1 MNNVNGV
8 TTTNDVK
15 TLNPADMSQQDF
27 IAAVYL
33 ERGEMLDSEVRRIIG
48 EIDKSN
54 QYIDTINSLIGKA
67 NVAEYGSTHYSST
80 TWQVKGKNVV
90 LDNGYGLN
98 FQPDGK
104 GGNTFTL
111 LDSDGNQLIYQ
122 NQTLIPVPA
131 GTTVDALEVGIPVM
145 NDMTYILDDGTEITF
160 QAGAPDTAFNASDFS
175 GGQADITSIIIT
187 RDNQGMK
194 ISDVNDATA
203 MAIGSPT
210 IEAPTDPVAAQ
221 QPTTTTQTVNVA
233 INKLSTYGDYNESEN
248 YNSIDVDQANKVLA
262 MWEPVIK
269 DKSPAEQAALLAK
282 IKSDGGMGI
291 YWEIGESDGNN
302 DIYRQ
307 NFTYQPYANEDLYQ
321 FIERAVNRS
330 KVDFRN
336 YVKNQ
341 EGDIDIEY
349 IRTDIK
355 LPAYS
360 YQEVIPATAKTVGN
374 VQSRSISASRNFH
387 DSDDYGHIKTFTDDY
402 LLKLKNELVQMDLS
416 DEKLKGFQRQ
426 LQTNGFTINLNLE
439 DVDGA
444 NNSYNESYTYRMIS
458 GESTDD
464 FFERVMEQSAVR
476 FKAEIKYHQDEG
488 AIEIRSMSANST
500 IPGFSY
506 DMYATPPQVDP
517 KAARPNNRHSL
528 DINNH
533 DGHILYE
540 AGGMHQWEYDGRGTQ
555 AISKANPNDSS
566 SQVSGFFG
574 RKLAFSQ
581 ASSDEFNGT
590 TPFMTAKEKELLSDI
605 LRITYPDASGSG
617 RLTPEEWVNLKKG
630 LINARD
636 NLNGNS
642 QIQTVQLQRAMQTY
656 NQNFDAMSNAQ
667 QKIYSL
673 LRDIISNVK

>member
-8 TTTNDVK
+8 STTNDIK

-54 QYIDTINSLIGKA
+54 QYIDTINKLIGKA

-111 LDSDGNQLIYQ
+111 LDGDGNQLIYQ

-131 GTTVDALEVGIPVM
+131 GATVDALEVGIPVM
-145 NDMTYILDDGTEITF
+145 NDMTYILNDGTEITF
-160 QAGAPDTAFNASDFS
+160 KAGAPDKAFNSSDFS
-175 GGQADITSIIIT
+175 GGMADITSIIIT

-194 ISDVNDATA
+194 ISDVNVAGSMT
-203 MAIGSPT
+203 IGAPT
-210 IEAPTDPVAAQ
+210 IETPTDVGVT
-221 QPTTTTQTVNVA
+221 QPTTTTQTVSVPANTLPVYEHYDE
-233 INKLSTYGDYNESEN
+233 NEN
-248 YNSIDVDQANKVLA
+248 YDTIDVVHGERVSSK
-262 MWEPVIK
+262 WEGVIQN
-269 DKSPAEQAALLAK
+269 KSPAEQAAILSK
-282 IKSDGGMGI
+282 IKSDGGLSI
-291 YWEIGESDGNN
+291 YWELGDADNTNE
-302 DIYRQ
+302 IYHKT
-307 NFTYQPYANEDLYQ
+307 FDYEPYANETLSQ
-321 FIERAVNRS
+321 FIGRAVNSS
-330 KVDFRN
+330 KTDFRN
-336 YVKNQ
+336 YVHAE
-341 EGDIDIEY
+341 EGDIEIEY
-349 IRTDIK
+349 IQTDIHF
-355 LPAYS
+355 PAYS
-360 YQEVIPATAKTVGN
+360 YQEVIPGTSKTTKQVSPSSIN
-374 VQSRSISASRNFH
+374 ESRDFYDSENYGSIKA
-387 DSDDYGHIKTFTDDY
+387 FTDDY
-402 LLKLKNELVQMDLS
+402 LLKLKSDLTKRDLS
-416 DEKLKGFQRQ
+416 DEQIKGLEKE
-426 LQTNGFTINLNLE
+426 LQTNGYSINLRLE
-439 DVDGA
+439 DTDGED
-444 NNSYNESYTYRMIS
+444 NSYGRNYSYKMVP
-458 GESTDD
+458 GESVDE
-464 FFERVMEQSAVR
+464 FFERVMDHSAAKLR
-476 FKAEIKYHQDEG
+476 SWINYHMDEG
-488 AIEIRSMSANST
+488 AINIESMSASST

-506 DMYATPPQVDP
+506 DQYAPLPQAEEN
-517 KAARPNNRHSL
+517 AARPKNRHSL
-528 DINNH
+528 DVNNH

-566 SQVSGFFG
+566 NQVSGFFG

-581 ASSDEFNGT
+581 SVNDEFSGT
-590 TPFMTAKEKELLSDI
+590 TPFMTQKEKELLSNI

-617 RLTPEEWVNLKKG
+617 KLTPEEWVTLKKS

-656 NQNFDAMSNAQ
+656 NQNFEAMSNAQ

>member
-8 TTTNDVK
+8 TTTNDIK

-54 QYIDTINSLIGKA
+54 QYIDTINKLIGKA

-80 TWQVKGKNVV
+80 TWQVKGNNVV

-98 FQPDGK
+98 FQPDGN

-111 LDSDGNQLIYQ
+111 LDGKGNQLIYQ
-122 NQTLIPVPA
+122 NQTLIPVPV

-160 QAGAPDTAFNASDFS
+160 KAGTPDKAFNSSDFS
-175 GGQADITSIIIT
+175 GGMADITSIIIT

-194 ISDVNDATA
+194 ISNVDVAGSL
-203 MAIGSPT
+203 AIGSPT
-210 IEAPTDPVAAQ
+210 IEAAVNQPVA
-221 QPTTTTQTVNVA
+221 QPTTTTQTVHVAAGELTTYAAFHDDESYNTIDVTHGGNV
-233 INKLSTYGDYNESEN
+233 LST
-248 YNSIDVDQANKVLA
+248 
-262 MWEPVIK
+262 WEGVIK
-269 DKSPAEQAALLAK
+269 NKSQAEQAAILAK
-282 IKSDGGMGI
+282 IKSDGGMTIDWGL
-291 YWEIGESDGNN
+291 GETDLADSEYDKSF
-302 DIYRQ
+302 R
-307 NFTYQPYANEDLYQ
+307 YQPYADETLYQ

-330 KVDFRN
+330 KLDFRN
-336 YVKNQ
+336 YVNDE
-341 EGDIDIEY
+341 EGDIDIQY
-349 IRTDIK
+349 VSTDIN

-360 YQEVIPATAKTVGN
+360 YQEVIPATSKTVS
-374 VQSRSISASRNFH
+374 VVPSKYVSDSRNFYN
-387 DSDDYGHIKTFTDDY
+387 SEDYGSIKTFTDDY
-402 LLKLKNELVQMDLS
+402 LLKLQNQILQMELS
-416 DEKLKGFQRQ
+416 DEKMKGLERE
-426 LQTNGFTINLNLE
+426 LQTNGYTLKLNLE
-439 DVDGA
+439 DTDGE
-444 NNSYNESYTYRMIS
+444 NNSYTKWYSYKMIS
-458 GESTDD
+458 GESLDD
-464 FFERVMEQSAVR
+464 FFKRIMDESAAR
-476 FKAEIKYHQDEG
+476 LKAHIYYHRDEG
-488 AIEIRSMSANST
+488 DIDIKSMSASS
-500 IPGFSY
+500 ILPGFSY
-506 DMYATPPQVDP
+506 DRYAPPPQAVPNAERP
-517 KAARPNNRHSL
+517 KNSHSL

-566 SQVSGFFG
+566 NQVSGFFG

-581 ASSDEFNGT
+581 AINDEFNGT
-590 TPFMTAKEKELLSDI
+590 TPFMTQKEKELLTNI

-617 RLTPEEWVNLKKG
+617 RLTPEEWVNLKKS

>member
-8 TTTNDVK
+8 STTNDIK

-54 QYIDTINSLIGKA
+54 QYIDTINKMIGKA

-80 TWQVKGKNVV
+80 TWQVKGNNVV

-111 LDSDGNQLIYQ
+111 LDGDGNQLIYQ

-131 GTTVDALEVGIPVM
+131 GATVDALEVGIPVM
-145 NDMTYILDDGTEITF
+145 NDMTYILNDGTEITF
-160 QAGAPDTAFNASDFS
+160 KAGAPDKAFNSSDFS
-175 GGQADITSIIIT
+175 GGMADITSIIIT

-194 ISDVNDATA
+194 ISDVNVAGS

-210 IEAPTDPVAAQ
+210 IETPTDAAVS
-221 QPTTTTQTVNVA
+221 QPTTTTRTVNVPA
-233 INKLSTYGDYNESEN
+233 DSLSTYGDYNESEN
-248 YNSIDVDQANKVLA
+248 YDTIDVDHASRVLS
-262 MWEPVIK
+262 MWEGVIK
-269 DKSPAEQAALLAK
+269 DKSVAEQSALLAK
-282 IKSDGGMGI
+282 IKSDGGI
-291 YWEIGESDGNN
+291 SVDWELGDSDLSDSTYTKTFNYEPYGNE
-302 DIYRQ
+302 
-307 NFTYQPYANEDLYQ
+307 TLYQ

-330 KVDFRN
+330 KLDFRN
-336 YVKNQ
+336 YVKDE
-341 EGDIDIEY
+341 EGDIEIHY
-349 IRTDIK
+349 VSTDIN

-360 YQEVIPATAKTVGN
+360 YPEVIPATSKTTSSVPSN
-374 VQSRSISASRNFH
+374 WVSERRNFY
-387 DSDDYGHIKTFTDDY
+387 DSEDYGNIKVFTDDY
-402 LLKLKNELVQMDLS
+402 LLKLKNEILEMDLS
-416 DEKLKGFQRQ
+416 EDKMRGFEKE
-426 LQTNGFTINLNLE
+426 LQTNGYTVTLE
-439 DVDGA
+439 LWDTDGA
-444 NNSYNESYTYRMIS
+444 DDYYNESYHYKMIS

-464 FFERVMEQSAVR
+464 FFDRVMEQSAAK
-476 FKAEIKYHQDEG
+476 FKTHINYHENEG
-488 AIEIRSMSANST
+488 AIDIDEIAASSSL
-500 IPGFSY
+500 PGFSY
-506 DMYATPPQVDP
+506 DRYAPAPQTEDNSS
-517 KAARPNNRHSL
+517 RPNNRHSL
-528 DINNH
+528 DVNNH

-566 SQVSGFFG
+566 NQVSGFFG

-581 ASSDEFNGT
+581 AINDEFSGT
-590 TPFMTAKEKELLSDI
+590 TPFMTQKEKELLANI

-617 RLTPEEWVNLKKG
+617 RLTPEEWVTLKKS

-656 NQNFDAMSNAQ
+656 NQNFEAMSNAQ

>member
-8 TTTNDVK
+8 STTNDIK

-54 QYIDTINSLIGKA
+54 QYVDTINKLIGKA

-111 LDSDGNQLIYQ
+111 LDGDGNQLIYQ

-131 GTTVDALEVGIPVM
+131 GATVDALEVGIPVM
-145 NDMTYILDDGTEITF
+145 NDMTYILNDGTEITF
-160 QAGAPDTAFNASDFS
+160 KAGAPDKAFNSSDFS
-175 GGQADITSIIIT
+175 GGMADITSIIIT

-194 ISDVNDATA
+194 ISDVNVAGSMT
-203 MAIGSPT
+203 IGSPT
-210 IEAPTDPVAAQ
+210 IETPTDVAVS
-221 QPTTTTQTVNVA
+221 QPTTATQTVNVPA
-233 INKLSTYGDYNESEN
+233 NTLPMYEHYDENEN
-248 YNSIDVDQANKVLA
+248 YDTIDVVHGERVSSK
-262 MWEPVIK
+262 WEGVIQS
-269 DKSPAEQAALLAK
+269 KSPAEQAAILGK
-282 IKSDGGMGI
+282 IKSDGGLSI
-291 YWEIGESDGNN
+291 YWELGDADNTNERYYKTFD
-302 DIYRQ
+302 YE
-307 NFTYQPYANEDLYQ
+307 PYANETLSQ
-321 FIERAVNRS
+321 FMGRVVNSS
-330 KVDFRN
+330 KTDFRN
-336 YVKNQ
+336 YVHAE
-341 EGDIDIEY
+341 EGDIEIEY
-349 IRTDIK
+349 IQTDIHF
-355 LPAYS
+355 PAYS
-360 YQEVIPATAKTVGN
+360 YQEVIPGTSKTTKQVSSSTIN
-374 VQSRSISASRNFH
+374 ESRDFYDSENYGSIRA
-387 DSDDYGHIKTFTDDY
+387 FTDDY
-402 LLKLKNELVQMDLS
+402 LLKLKSDLTNKDLS
-416 DEKLKGFQRQ
+416 DEQIKGLEKE
-426 LQTNGFTINLNLE
+426 LQTNGYTINLNLE
-439 DVDGA
+439 DTDGED
-444 NNSYNESYTYRMIS
+444 NSYGRNYSYKLVP
-458 GESTDD
+458 GESVDE
-464 FFERVMEQSAVR
+464 FFERVMDQSAAKLR
-476 FKAEIKYHQDEG
+476 SWINYHMDEG
-488 AIEIRSMSANST
+488 EINIKSMSASST

-506 DMYATPPQVDP
+506 DQYAPVPQAAP
-517 KAARPNNRHSL
+517 NAARPNNRHSL
-528 DINNH
+528 DVNNH

-566 SQVSGFFG
+566 NQVSGFFG

-581 ASSDEFNGT
+581 SVNDEFSGT
-590 TPFMTAKEKELLSDI
+590 TPFMTQKEKELLANI

-617 RLTPEEWVNLKKG
+617 RLTPEEWVTLKKS

-656 NQNFDAMSNAQ
+656 NQNFEAMSNAQ

>member
-8 TTTNDVK
+8 STTNNIK

-54 QYIDTINSLIGKA
+54 QYVEAINTLIGKA

-104 GGNTFTL
+104 GGNSFTL

-131 GTTVDALEVGIPVM
+131 GATVDALEVGIPVM

-160 QAGAPDTAFNASDFS
+160 KTGTPDKAFNSTDFS
-175 GGQADITSIIIT
+175 GGLADITSIIIT

-194 ISDVNDATA
+194 ISDVNVAGS
-203 MAIGSPT
+203 MKIGSPT
-210 IEAPTDPVAAQ
+210 IETPTDPVANK
-221 QPTTTTQTVNVA
+221 PTTTTRTVNVA
-233 INKLSTYGDYNESEN
+233 ADKLSTYEDYNESEN
-248 YNSIDVDQANKVLA
+248 YDTIDVAHGSKVLS
-262 MWEPVIK
+262 MWEGVIK
-269 DKSPAEQAALLAK
+269 NKSAAEQAALLAK
-282 IKSDGGMGI
+282 IKSDGGMSI
-291 YWEIGESDGNN
+291 DWKLGELDLADST
-302 DIYRQ
+302 YTKT
-307 NFTYQPYANEDLYQ
+307 FTYQPYGNETLYQ

-330 KVDFRN
+330 KLDFRN
-336 YVKNQ
+336 YVMDE
-341 EGDIDIEY
+341 EGDIDIY
-349 IRTDIK
+349 YVSTDIK

-360 YQEVIPATAKTVGN
+360 YPEVIPATSKTTSSVPSNWVGKKREFYN
-374 VQSRSISASRNFH
+374 SE
-387 DSDDYGHIKTFTDDY
+387 DYGNIKVFTDDY
-402 LLKLKNELVQMDLS
+402 LLKLKNEILEMNLS
-416 DEKLKGFQRQ
+416 EDKMRGFEKE
-426 LQTNGFTINLNLE
+426 LQTNGYTITLE
-439 DVDGA
+439 LWDTDG
-444 NNSYNESYTYRMIS
+444 SMDYYNESYHYKMIS
-458 GESTDD
+458 GEDTDD
-464 FFERVMEQSAVR
+464 FFDRVMEQSAAR
-476 FKAEIKYHQDEG
+476 FKNQIKYHENEG
-488 AIEIRSMSANST
+488 EIEIDEISASSSL
-500 IPGFSY
+500 PGFSY
-506 DMYATPPQVDP
+506 DRYAAAPQDDNS
-517 KAARPNNRHSL
+517 ARPNNRHSL

-533 DGHILYE
+533 DGHILFE

-555 AISKANPNDSS
+555 AISKTNPNDSS
-566 SQVSGFFG
+566 NQVSGFFG

-581 ASSDEFNGT
+581 ANSGEFNGT
-590 TPFMTAKEKELLSDI
+590 TPFMTQKEKELLTNI
-605 LRITYPDASGSG
+605 LRITYPDASGNG
-617 RLTPEEWVNLKKG
+617 RLTPEEWVTLKKS

-656 NQNFDAMSNAQ
+656 NQNFEAMSNSQ
-667 QKIYSL
+667 QRIYSL

>member
-1 MNNVNGV
+1 
-8 TTTNDVK
+8 
-15 TLNPADMSQQDF
+15 MSQQDF

-54 QYIDTINSLIGKA
+54 QYIDTINKLIGKA

-111 LDSDGNQLIYQ
+111 LDGDGNQLIYQ

-131 GTTVDALEVGIPVM
+131 GATVDALEVGIPVM
-145 NDMTYILDDGTEITF
+145 NDMTYILNDGTEITF
-160 QAGAPDTAFNASDFS
+160 KAGAPDKAFNSSDFS
-175 GGQADITSIIIT
+175 GGMADITSIIIT

-194 ISDVNDATA
+194 ISDVNVAGSMT
-203 MAIGSPT
+203 IGSPT
-210 IEAPTDPVAAQ
+210 IETPTDVAVS
-221 QPTTTTQTVNVA
+221 QPTTTTQTVNVPA
-233 INKLSTYGDYNESEN
+233 NTLPMYEHYDENEN
-248 YNSIDVDQANKVLA
+248 YDTIDVVHGERVSSTWKG
-262 MWEPVIK
+262 VIQN
-269 DKSPAEQAALLAK
+269 KSPAEQAAILAK
-282 IKSDGGMGI
+282 IKSDGGLSI
-291 YWEIGESDGNN
+291 YWELGDADNTNE
-302 DIYRQ
+302 IYHKT
-307 NFTYQPYANEDLYQ
+307 FDYEPYANETLPQ
-321 FIERAVNRS
+321 FIGRVVNSS
-330 KVDFRN
+330 KTDFRN
-336 YVKNQ
+336 YVHAE
-341 EGDIDIEY
+341 EGDIEIEY
-349 IRTDIK
+349 IQTDIHF
-355 LPAYS
+355 PAYS
-360 YQEVIPATAKTVGN
+360 YQEVIPGTSKTTKQFSSSSIN
-374 VQSRSISASRNFH
+374 ESRDFYESENYGSIKA
-387 DSDDYGHIKTFTDDY
+387 FTDDY
-402 LLKLKNELVQMDLS
+402 LLKLKSELTKKDLS
-416 DEKLKGFQRQ
+416 DEQIKGLEKE
-426 LQTNGFTINLNLE
+426 LQTNGYTLNLNLKDTDGE
-439 DVDGA
+439 DNSYGRNYSYKMVPGESVDG
-444 NNSYNESYTYRMIS
+444 
-458 GESTDD
+458 
-464 FFERVMEQSAVR
+464 FFERVMDHSAAKLR
-476 FKAEIKYHQDEG
+476 SWINYHMDEG
-488 AIEIRSMSANST
+488 AINIESMSASST

-506 DMYATPPQVDP
+506 DQFAPVPQ
-517 KAARPNNRHSL
+517 AAPNANRPNNRHSL
-528 DINNH
+528 DVNNH

-566 SQVSGFFG
+566 NQVSGFFG

-581 ASSDEFNGT
+581 SVNDEFSGT
-590 TPFMTAKEKELLSDI
+590 TPFMTQKEKELLSNI

-617 RLTPEEWVNLKKG
+617 RLTPEEWVTLKKS

-656 NQNFDAMSNAQ
+656 NQNFEAMSNAQ